1 MAELIKNVE
10 HASIFTLKD
19 LVEIEPGRVNSL
31 TLSQTPGCK
40 MTVFAIDA
48 DEGMSSHAASGDALI
63 TVLEGTGEIT
73 VNDVPHQ
80 LSAGQSIRHDL
91 GKPAQRARRYPV
103 QNAAYGGEARRRAK
117 AGQTCLKF
125 GPRSR
130 A

>member
-80 LSAGQSIRHDL
+80 LSAGQSIVITSGGPHSVRGVTPFKMQL
-91 GKPAQRARRYPV
+91 TVVKPA
-103 QNAAYGGEARRRAK
+103 E
-117 AGQTCLKF
+117 
-125 GPRSR
+125 
-130 A
+130 

>member
-80 LSAGQSIRHDL
+80 LSAGQ
-91 GKPAQRARRYPV
+91 
-103 QNAAYGGEARRRAK
+103 
-117 AGQTCLKF
+117 
-125 GPRSR
+125 
-130 A
+130 

>member
-10 HASIFTLKD
+10 HASIFTLTE
-19 LVEIEPGRVNSL
+19 LAEIEPGRVNSL

-80 LSAGQSIRHDL
+80 LSAGQSIVMTSGSPHSVRGVTPFIMQL
-91 GKPAQRARRYPV
+91 RVVKRA
-103 QNAAYGGEARRRAK
+103 E
-117 AGQTCLKF
+117 
-125 GPRSR
+125 
-130 A
+130 

>member
-80 LSAGQSIRHDL
+80 LSAGQSIVMSAGAPHSVRGVTPFKMQL
-91 GKPAQRARRYPV
+91 TVVKPA
-103 QNAAYGGEARRRAK
+103 E
-117 AGQTCLKF
+117 
-125 GPRSR
+125 
-130 A
+130 

>member
-80 LSAGQSIRHDL
+80 LSAGQSIVRTSGSPHSVRGVTPFKMQL
-91 GKPAQRARRYPV
+91 TVVKPA
-103 QNAAYGGEARRRAK
+103 E
-117 AGQTCLKF
+117 
-125 GPRSR
+125 
-130 A
+130 

>member
-80 LSAGQSIRHDL
+80 LSAGQSIVMTSGSPHNVRGVTPFKMQL
-91 GKPAQRARRYPV
+91 TVVKPA
-103 QNAAYGGEARRRAK
+103 E
-117 AGQTCLKF
+117 
-125 GPRSR
+125 
-130 A
+130 

>member
-80 LSAGQSIRHDL
+80 LSAGQSIVMTSGSQHSVRGVTPFKMQL
-91 GKPAQRARRYPV
+91 TVVKPA
-103 QNAAYGGEARRRAK
+103 E
-117 AGQTCLKF
+117 
-125 GPRSR
+125 
-130 A
+130 

>member
-80 LSAGQSIRHDL
+80 LSAGQSIVMTSGSPHSVL
-91 GKPAQRARRYPV
+91 GVTPFKMQLTVVKPA
-103 QNAAYGGEARRRAK
+103 E
-117 AGQTCLKF
+117 
-125 GPRSR
+125 
-130 A
+130 

>member
-80 LSAGQSIRHDL
+80 LSAGQSIVMASGSPHSVRGVTPFKMQL
-91 GKPAQRARRYPV
+91 TVVKPA
-103 QNAAYGGEARRRAK
+103 E
-117 AGQTCLKF
+117 
-125 GPRSR
+125 
-130 A
+130 

>member
-80 LSAGQSIRHDL
+80 LSAGQSIVMTSGSPHSLRCVTPFKMQL
-91 GKPAQRARRYPV
+91 TVVKPA
-103 QNAAYGGEARRRAK
+103 E
-117 AGQTCLKF
+117 
-125 GPRSR
+125 
-130 A
+130 

>member
-10 HASIFTLKD
+10 HSKIFSLKD
-19 LVEIEPGRVNSL
+19 LVEIESGRVNSR

-73 VNDVPHQ
+73 VNNVPHQ
-80 LSAGQSIRHDL
+80 LSAGESIVMSAGAPHSVRGVTPFKMQL
-91 GKPAQRARRYPV
+91 TVVKPT
-103 QNAAYGGEARRRAK
+103 E
-117 AGQTCLKF
+117 
-125 GPRSR
+125 
-130 A
+130 

>member
-80 LSAGQSIRHDL
+80 LSAGQSIVMTSGSPHSVRVVTPFKMQL
-91 GKPAQRARRYPV
+91 TVVKPA
-103 QNAAYGGEARRRAK
+103 E
-117 AGQTCLKF
+117 
-125 GPRSR
+125 
-130 A
+130 

>member
-31 TLSQTPGCK
+31 TLSQTPGWK
-40 MTVFAIDA
+40 LI
-48 DEGMSSHAASGDALI
+48 ASPLTPTRACQATRRCLADALI

-80 LSAGQSIRHDL
+80 LSAGQSIVMTSGSPHSVRGVTPFKMQL
-91 GKPAQRARRYPV
+91 TVVKPA
-103 QNAAYGGEARRRAK
+103 E
-117 AGQTCLKF
+117 
-125 GPRSR
+125 
-130 A
+130 

>member
-80 LSAGQSIRHDL
+80 LSAGQSIVMTSGSPHSVRGVTPFIMQL
-91 GKPAQRARRYPV
+91 TVVKPA
-103 QNAAYGGEARRRAK
+103 E
-117 AGQTCLKF
+117 
-125 GPRSR
+125 
-130 A
+130 

>member
-19 LVEIEPGRVNSL
+19 LLEIEPGRVNSL
-31 TLSQTPGCK
+31 TLSQKPGCE

-73 VNDVPHQ
+73 VNVVPHQ
-80 LSAGQSIRHDL
+80 LSAGQSIVMTSASPHSVRGVTPFKMQL
-91 GKPAQRARRYPV
+91 TVVKPA
-103 QNAAYGGEARRRAK
+103 E
-117 AGQTCLKF
+117 
-125 GPRSR
+125 
-130 A
+130 

>member
-10 HASIFTLKD
+10 HASIFALKD

-80 LSAGQSIRHDL
+80 LSAGQSIMTSGSPHSVRGVTPFKMQL
-91 GKPAQRARRYPV
+91 TVVKPA
-103 QNAAYGGEARRRAK
+103 E
-117 AGQTCLKF
+117 
-125 GPRSR
+125 
-130 A
+130 

>member
-80 LSAGQSIRHDL
+80 LSAGQSIVMTSGCPHSVRGVTPFKMQL
-91 GKPAQRARRYPV
+91 TVVKPA
-103 QNAAYGGEARRRAK
+103 E
-117 AGQTCLKF
+117 
-125 GPRSR
+125 
-130 A
+130 

>member
-1 MAELIKNVE
+1 MAELIKNVD
-10 HASIFTLKD
+10 HASIFALKD

-80 LSAGQSIRHDL
+80 LSAGQSIVMTSGSRHSVRGVTPFKMQL
-91 GKPAQRARRYPV
+91 TVVKPA
-103 QNAAYGGEARRRAK
+103 E
-117 AGQTCLKF
+117 
-125 GPRSR
+125 
-130 A
+130 

>member
-80 LSAGQSIRHDL
+80 LSAG
-91 GKPAQRARRYPV
+91 
-103 QNAAYGGEARRRAK
+103 
-117 AGQTCLKF
+117 
-125 GPRSR
+125 
-130 A
+130 

>member
-48 DEGMSSHAASGDALI
+48 DEGMSSHAASGRRAHHSAR
-63 TVLEGTGEIT
+63 GHGEIT
-73 VNDVPHQ
+73 VND
-80 LSAGQSIRHDL
+80 SAAPAFRRSTYRHDL
-91 GKPAQRARRYPV
+91 GKPAQRARRHPFKMQLTV
-103 QNAAYGGEARRRAK
+103 VKPAE
-117 AGQTCLKF
+117 
-125 GPRSR
+125 
-130 A
+130 

>member
-10 HASIFTLKD
+10 HSKIFSPKD
-19 LVEIEPGRVNSL
+19 LVEIESGRVNSR

-73 VNDVPHQ
+73 VNNVPNQ
-80 LSAGQSIRHDL
+80 LSAGESIVMSAGAPHSVRGVTPFKMQL
-91 GKPAQRARRYPV
+91 TVVKPT
-103 QNAAYGGEARRRAK
+103 E
-117 AGQTCLKF
+117 
-125 GPRSR
+125 
-130 A
+130 

>member
-19 LVEIEPGRVNSL
+19 LVEIEQGRVNSL

-48 DEGMSSHAASGDALI
+48 DEGMSSHATSGDALI

-80 LSAGQSIRHDL
+80 LSAGQSIVITSGSPHSVRGVTPFKMQL
-91 GKPAQRARRYPV
+91 TVVKPA
-103 QNAAYGGEARRRAK
+103 E
-117 AGQTCLKF
+117 
-125 GPRSR
+125 
-130 A
+130 